1 MIHVT
6 SLAAPIAPKRFSNT
20 CHMPRYFVTLII
32 AVALFMETMDSTI
45 IATSLP
51 AIAADLGE
59 DPIALKLALTSYLLS
74 LAVFIPISGWM
85 ADRFGARTVFRAAI
99 VVFTLGS
106 VACGFATSL
115 VDFILF
121 RVLQGMG
128 GAMMVPVGRLVI
140 LRSVPKSELI
150 SALAWLTIPALMGP
164 VIGPPLGG
172 LISTLFSWR
181 WIFWINIPVGLLGI
195 YLASRFIDNFREDT
209 VPPLDVKGFFLSGI
223 GLAGLAFG
231 FTVIGQPLFPPAFV
245 VSLLVVGAIACAF
258 YVRHALSTPV
268 PLLDLRL
275 LKIDTFFANIV
286 GGFLFRIGVGA
297 TPFLLPLFLQLGFGM
312 TPLQSGL
319 LTFATAVGAIA
330 MKTTA
335 APIIRSFGYK
345 RILVWNALFSS
356 AFVAICAFFTTST
369 PAVVILALLLVGG
382 FFRSLQFTAVN
393 SIAYAD
399 ITEQDM
405 SKATSFASVAQQLSI
420 SAGVAVGAFVL
431 EIERLSRGTLEVI
444 ASDFPPA
451 FILVAALAASSA
463 LVFMRLPKNA
473 GASLSARAQKV
484 GETRKSLDPV
494 SKN

>member
-1 MIHVT
+1 
-6 SLAAPIAPKRFSNT
+6 
-20 CHMPRYFVTLII
+20 MPRYFVTLIV
-32 AVALFMETMDSTI
+32 AVALFMETMDSTV

-59 DPIALKLALTSYLLS
+59 DPIALKLVLTSYLLS
-74 LAVFIPISGWM
+74 LAVFIPVSGWM

-106 VACGFATSL
+106 AACGFAQGLADL
-115 VDFILF
+115 VLF
-121 RVLQGMG
+121 RIVQGMG

-150 SALAWLTIPALMGP
+150 SALAWLTVPALMGP

-172 LISTLFSWR
+172 FISTVFSWR
-181 WIFWINIPVGLLGI
+181 WIFWINIPIGVLGI
-195 YLASRFIDNFREDT
+195 YLAARFIENFREER

-245 VSLLVVGAIACAF
+245 AGLLTVGAIACTL
-258 YVRHALSTPV
+258 YVRHALSVPA

-297 TPFLLPLFLQLGFGM
+297 TPFLLPLFFQLGFGM
-312 TPLQSGL
+312 TPLQSVL

-335 APIIRSFGYK
+335 APIIRYFGYK
-345 RILVWNALFSS
+345 RVLVWNALISA
-356 AFVAICAFFTTST
+356 AFVAVAALFTAAT
-369 PAVVILALLLVGG
+369 AAAVILSVLLVGG

-399 ITEQDM
+399 IDESDM
-405 SKATSFASVAQQLSI
+405 SKATSFASVSQQLSM

-431 EIERLSRGTLEVI
+431 EIERMGRDTHEVV
-444 ASDFPPA
+444 AGDFITA
-451 FILVAALAASSA
+451 FLIVAAFAASSA
-463 LVFMRLPKNA
+463 LIFMRLPKDA
-473 GASLSARAQKV
+473 GLSLSRKAHAIGTTERQDQARKV
-484 GETRKSLDPV
+484 
-494 SKN
+494 